1 MVWEDQNR
9 NGIWE
14 GEPGIAGVTVI
25 LRTLSGAFLRD
36 TTTAWDGFFEFTSI
50 EPGSYLVE
58 ETDLP
63 GYASSTFNIQGAI
76 VPAGGEQWIEFGD
89 YKLLALFLP
98 IIVKP

>member
-1 MVWEDQNR
+1 
-9 NGIWE
+9 
-14 GEPGIAGVTVI
+14 
-25 LRTLSGAFLRD
+25 
-36 TTTAWDGFFEFTSI
+36 
-50 EPGSYLVE
+50 LVQ

-76 VPAGGEQWIEFGD
+76 VPAGGEQWVEFGD